1 MEVRSNGKK
10 YWIIRYWVNK
20 KERRT
25 STGPYPGVTLKEAR
39 EKNAALRKFLDT
51 GKPIGIDMDSIVYI
65 LRV

>member
-1 MEVRSNGKK
+1 
-10 YWIIRYWVNK
+10 VNK